1 MKKILVLG
9 PISDFG
15 GREIEVNYI
24 LETYKELFDVTLFST
39 ITMNE
44 NSVAIPQKKIK
55 WSTLEKRLCAENP
68 IIKFNGFL
76 AKFVHRANGP
86 IENSIFNNLNKRLF
100 NFEKIFSNIIEK
112 EIMMHDVVLFSGE
125 ITSKW
130 LDKVIL
136 YSVKHNKK
144 SILRTTGT
152 IKNIPELILPILPS
166 LNCVLIHSK
175 SNYEAIYPFCSSNLR
190 IIDQTTLLEKQLL
203 KINSRNKKS
212 NKLVF
217 GYLGRFGREKGIL
230 ELLSIFEKNKRKL
243 LVAGNGYLL
252 NEVVE
257 STKKN
262 YNIEY
267 LGELSN
273 IEIVNFFNLIDVL
286 IIPSYEESGPLVS
299 IEAMAAGK
307 IIISTKVGAM
317 EDRLSLMEKQFWF
330 QIENE
335 ESLNYN
341 ITLLEHLSSNEINQL
356 MGQFRNAYKSNYSNE
371 IIGESY
377 IDLIDKL

>member
-1 MKKILVLG
+1 MKILL
-9 PISDFG
+9 
-15 GREIEVNYI
+15 RY
-24 LETYKELFDVTLFST
+24 LK
-39 ITMNE
+39 
-44 NSVAIPQKKIK
+44 KKIK
-55 WSTLEKRLCAENP
+55 WSTLEKRLCAEIP

-86 IENSIFNNLNKRLF
+86 IENFIFNNLNKRLF
-100 NFEKIFSNIIEK
+100 NFEKIFSSIIEK

-286 IIPSYEESGPLVS
+286 IIPFYEEAGPLVS

-307 IIISTKVGAM
+307 IIISTIFFTDKESIRFLTLYFHVAI
-317 EDRLSLMEKQFWF
+317 
-330 QIENE
+330 QIFT
-335 ESLNYN
+335 
-341 ITLLEHLSSNEINQL
+341 I
-356 MGQFRNAYKSNYSNE
+356 
-371 IIGESY
+371 
-377 IDLIDKL
+377 